1 MSSSEDEAQDLV
13 QETFAKALKGLSSFR
28 DGTNFRAWMFRILRN
43 TFLNSRTGLA
53 QRNTVQESEEGL
65 AELAIDSETPE
76 LTFLRR
82 IDTEWVRQAIANLP
96 PPFREA
102 LILADLE
109 EMKYQEIADTLD
121 IPVGTVMSRLSRAR
135 RLLRRD
141 LEQRFGPR
149 ESGPDESGWWAMTCI
164 RSGAAARFVDDDLDA
179 RERDEMAAHL
189 TTCSDCTTAVAERLA
204 MKRQVRLAAN
214 RDAAPPELHA
224 ALRRQLRPAPRWQGR
239 WPWAAAAAMVLV
251 AIGVAGAFRLSR
263 LADPVLTELI
273 DQHVIALSS
282 ASPVDVISEDRHT
295 VKPWF
300 QGRLPF
306 TFNLPDLTGTDLRLI
321 GGKLT
326 VPSAAA
332 GGAAPLSGRP
342 SQDFSVRTAG

>member
-1 MSSSEDEAQDLV
+1 
-13 QETFAKALKGLSSFR
+13 
-28 DGTNFRAWMFRILRN
+28 
-43 TFLNSRTGLA
+43 
-53 QRNTVQESEEGL
+53 
-65 AELAIDSETPE
+65 
-76 LTFLRR
+76 
-82 IDTEWVRQAIANLP
+82 
-96 PPFREA
+96 
-102 LILADLE
+102 
-109 EMKYQEIADTLD
+109 
-121 IPVGTVMSRLSRAR
+121 
-135 RLLRRD
+135 
-141 LEQRFGPR
+141 
-149 ESGPDESGWWAMTCI
+149 MTCI

-306 TFNLPDLTGTDLRLI
+306 TFNLPDLTGTDIRLI

-326 VPSAAA
+326 YLQQRPAAELLYQAGRHKISVFVLQDESSVRAPAGASSFNVQSWAA
-332 GGAAPLSGRP
+332 GGLRFHLVTDASDEEASRP
-342 SQDFSVRTAG
+342 VTLLKAVNHSI